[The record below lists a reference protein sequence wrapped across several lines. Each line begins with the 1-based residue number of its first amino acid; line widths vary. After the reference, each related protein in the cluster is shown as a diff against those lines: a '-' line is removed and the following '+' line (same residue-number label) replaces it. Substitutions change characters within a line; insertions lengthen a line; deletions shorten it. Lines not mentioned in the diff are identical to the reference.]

1 MFDKISKLP
10 AGLFLVPLL
19 LSALLYTIWPEMVHM
34 ALFLTIKRRN

>member
-19 LSALLYTIWPEMVHM
+19 LSALLYTIWPEMVH
-34 ALFLTIKRRN
+34 IGG